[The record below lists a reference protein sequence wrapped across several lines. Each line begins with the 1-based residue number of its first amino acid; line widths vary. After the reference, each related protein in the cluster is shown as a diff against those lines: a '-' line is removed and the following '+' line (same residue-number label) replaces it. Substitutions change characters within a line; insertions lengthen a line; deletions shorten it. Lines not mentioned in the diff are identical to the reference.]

1 MDISRIAS
9 AVSQASATAGAALG
23 NASGNMGTSDIVGAK
38 DAQLASDVSV
48 LTLKK
53 AIDMQAQGAM
63 ALIQALPQP
72 SSNPPHLGNTI
83 DTRA

>member
-9 AVSQASATAGAALG
+9 AVSQASATASAAVG
-23 NASGNMGTSDIVGAK
+23 NASNASAGDIIAAK
-38 DAQLASDVSV
+38 DAQLSSDVSV

-63 ALIQALPQP
+63 ALIEAIPQP
-72 SSNPPHLGNTI
+72 ASNPPHLGNTI
-83 DTRA
+83 DVRA